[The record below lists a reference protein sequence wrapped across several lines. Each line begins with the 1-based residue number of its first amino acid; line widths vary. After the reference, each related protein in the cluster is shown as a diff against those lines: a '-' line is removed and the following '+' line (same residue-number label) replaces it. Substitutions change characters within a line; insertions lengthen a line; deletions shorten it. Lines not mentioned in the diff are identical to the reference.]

1 MNRFADC
8 HVHIRGSK
16 IEEISAML
24 DDMHSMGITD
34 AALQSLPYHG
44 IAENI
49 SALYWKLNYQ
59 KIDLTAFGGMHLT
72 DAYADIPLE
81 KQTQTLLDLGC
92 DGIKLIEM
100 HTDLVEYTHRFT
112 SDPAYDRMLSML
124 EERGAPLLL
133 HACNPIECWAESA
146 QGMHPGLALYQGAAL
161 GREASFEDIF
171 RETLKMLDK
180 HPKLDIVIA
189 HFFFLSSDI
198 DRAGEILEKY
208 PRLRLDLTPGTD
220 MYFHFME
227 RPEQWRDFFMT
238 YSDRLLFGTDCN
250 TYKDFNKEIIEL
262 VYRFLTEPRKFVMPC
277 YGYHEILGLGLPQD
291 TVEKIC
297 YTNYMDFVGNRKK
310 AVDVSGLYDAAERM
324 LQEVRTNPNPYYEK
338 AMSLLGPRKWQEWS
352 PEQRSSR
359 DFLERMLEKGE

>member
-1 MNRFADC
+1 MKKFADC
-8 HVHIRGSK
+8 HVHIRGNK
-16 IEEISAML
+16 AEEISAML

-34 AALQSLPYHG
+34 AALQSLPFHS

-49 SALYWKLNYQ
+49 SALYWKQNYS
-59 KIDLTAFGGMHLT
+59 KINLTAFGGMHTT
-72 DAYADIPLE
+72 DRYADIPLE
-81 KQTQTLLDLGC
+81 KQTEKLLDLGC

-100 HTDLVEYTHRFT
+100 HTDLLEYTHKFT
-112 SDPAYDRMLSML
+112 SHPDYDRMLSLL

-133 HACNPIECWAESA
+133 HASNPLECWARSA
-146 QGMHPGLALYQGAAL
+146 EGMHPGLALYQGTAV
-161 GREASFEDIF
+161 GREADYEDIY

-198 DRAGEILEKY
+198 ERAKYVLDKY
-208 PRLRLDLTPGTD
+208 PRLRLDITPGTD

-227 RPEQWRDFFMT
+227 RPEQWRDFFTT

-262 VYRFLTEPRKFVMPC
+262 VYRFLTEPGKFVMPC
-277 YGYHEILGLGLPQD
+277 YGNHEIVGLGLAQD

-297 YTNYMDFVGNRKK
+297 YTNYLEFAGKKKK
-310 AVDVSGLYDAAERM
+310 AVDVNGLYEAAEQM
-324 LQEVRTNPNPYYEK
+324 LQEVRTNRNPYYEK
-338 AMSLLGPRKWQEWS
+338 ARSLVEGRWQEWS
-352 PEQRSSR
+352 PEQKSAR
-359 DFLERMLEKGE
+359 DFLEKMLKEGE